1 MKQKKMTLQKNPTFT
16 LQQRATENI
25 IKDNSQLLNKV
36 GELRSSLRRLENELL
51 TKKTAI
57 SDVQDTSKE
66 LRIKLDAAKRK
77 MALQTDELKEFITI
91 INEFMLLD
99 SYQSQLPA
107 KGFPVIRDIRSTGMY
122 LHVTKQGPVKGLFCF
137 KRTASEQALNQLL

>member
-1 MKQKKMTLQKNPTFT
+1 MKHKKLTLQKNPTFT

-66 LRIKLDAAKRK
+66 LRIELDAAKQK
-77 MALQTDELKEFITI
+77 MALQTDELKEIYYH
-91 INEFMLLD
+91 N
-99 SYQSQLPA
+99 
-107 KGFPVIRDIRSTGMY
+107 K
-122 LHVTKQGPVKGLFCF
+122 
-137 KRTASEQALNQLL
+137 